1 MLKAR
6 TVDDFKKMTYN
17 ELKDLRTSLLPVIN
31 TFSERIE
38 NGEKLLTPEER
49 ETLNVHVTEL
59 ELINSVIENSDA
71 GLLERGRTATIPG
84 NTNNIANVFN
94 TLSGNVSVKPN
105 VENDPRFGFSTDRDF
120 LLSVV
125 NAYQGGPEALARNPE
140 RIDDRLKAVVRN
152 AVGDDEYSR
161 GSWASA
167 GVLIP
172 DAMISRILS
181 LTPEADFLTPR
192 MTQIPMSVPTI
203 SIPARV
209 DKNHSTSVTG
219 GTRVYRTAETRTAD
233 KTKDVFELVKLEATE
248 VVGESAATNM
258 LMRYSPISIPALIE
272 SSMRLA
278 AVDKRLD
285 ELINGQGNGTPL
297 GFLNPANLALI
308 SVDRTAGQADTV
320 IVSGRDIVRMSQR
333 VWGYDNAI
341 WIANWD
347 LYEILSLVVHES
359 PNNAG
364 IVKMF
369 SPMTEGIGATLW
381 GRPIFFTEYAPGIDS
396 GQDGSQ
402 ISEWATGFLSCVNMS
417 QYLYG
422 ELYQEFN
429 RSVHVRFSEREEVF
443 QFVTSNDARPWW
455 KTYLTPKKGVT
466 TRSPFVTLT
475 DTDVSG

>member
-1 MLKAR
+1 MSKR
-6 TVDDFKKMTYN
+6 TKQDFEKMSYN
-17 ELKDLRTSLLPVIN
+17 ELKDARTVLIPVV
-31 TFSERIE
+31 
-38 NGEKLLTPEER
+38 NGYSARVEDAKNPLKAEER
-49 ETLNVHVTEL
+49 ELFNTAISEM
-59 ELINSVIENSDA
+59 ELINEAINVSDGGLVERAHVATMA
-71 GLLERGRTATIPG
+71 GNVA
-84 NTNNIANVFN
+84 NVANVFHN
-94 TLSGNVSVKPN
+94 LTGNVSVKPN
-105 VENDPRFGFSTDRDF
+105 LENDPRFGYASDEQGGGHAF
-120 LLSVV
+120 LFDVA
-125 NAYQGGPEALARNPE
+125 NAYVEKCNPE
-140 RIDDRLKAVVRN
+140 KINPRLRSVIIN
-152 AVGDDEYSR
+152 AVGDDEYAR
-161 GSWASA
+161 GNWGSA

-172 DAMISRILS
+172 DAMINRILS

-192 MTQIPMSVPTI
+192 MTSIPMATPSI

-219 GTRVYRTAETRTAD
+219 GTRVYRTSETRTAD
-233 KTKDVFELVKLEATE
+233 KTKDAFELVKLEATE
-248 VVGESAATNM
+248 LVGEAAATNM

-278 AVDKRLD
+278 AVDKRID

-297 GFLNPANLALI
+297 GFLNAANLSLI
-308 SVDRTAGQADTV
+308 SVDRTTGQADTV
-320 IVSGRDIVRMSQR
+320 IVSGRDIVRMTQR

-341 WIANWD
+341 WIANHD
-347 LYEILSLVVHES
+347 MYEILSLVCHES

-369 SPMTEGIGATLW
+369 SPMNDGVGATLW
-381 GRPIFFTEYAPGIDS
+381 GRPIFFTEYAPGITS

-402 ISEWATGFLSCVNMS
+402 ISEWSSGMLSCVNMS

-422 ELYQEFN
+422 QLYTAFN

-443 QFVTSNDARPWW
+443 QFVTSDDARPWW

-475 DTDVSG
+475 NTDVSG

>member
-1 MLKAR
+1 MPR
-6 TVDDFKKMTYN
+6 TKEQFAKMSFN
-17 ELKDLRTSLLPVIN
+17 ELKDART
-31 TFSERIE
+31 T
-38 NGEKLLTPEER
+38 LTPIINSYSARVQDGTKPLNTEER
-49 ETLNVHVTEL
+49 ELFNVAVTEM
-59 ELINSVIENSDA
+59 ELINEAISASDG
-71 GLLERGRTATIPG
+71 GLVERGSVATMAG
-84 NTNNIANVFN
+84 NAANVANVFN
-94 TLSGNVSVKPN
+94 TLTGNVHVKPN
-105 VENDPRFGFSTDRDF
+105 HENDARFGYAPDEQGGGREF
-120 LLSVV
+120 LYDVA
-125 NAYQGGPEALARNPE
+125 NAYKEGLNPE
-140 RIDDRLKAVVRN
+140 KINTRLRSVIIN
-152 AVGDDEYSR
+152 AVGDDEYAR
-161 GSWASA
+161 GNWGSA

-172 DAMISRILS
+172 DTMINRILS

-192 MTQIPMSVPTI
+192 MTSIPMATPSI

-219 GTRVYRTAETRTAD
+219 GTRVYRTSETRTAD
-233 KTKDVFELVKLEATE
+233 KTKDAFELVKLEATE
-248 VVGESAATNM
+248 IVGEAAATNM

-278 AVDKRLD
+278 AVDKRID

-297 GFLNPANLALI
+297 GFLNAANLSLI
-308 SVDRTAGQADTV
+308 SVDRTTGQADTT
-320 IVSGRDIVRMSQR
+320 IVSGRDIVRMTQR

-341 WIANWD
+341 WIANHD
-347 LYEILSLVVHES
+347 MYEILSLVCHES

-369 SPMTEGIGATLW
+369 SPLTEGAGPTLW
-381 GRPIFFTEYAPGIDS
+381 GRPIFFTEYAPGITS

-402 ISEWATGFLSCVNMS
+402 ISEWSSGMLSCVNMS

-422 ELYQEFN
+422 QLYTEFN

-443 QFVTSNDARPWW
+443 QFVTSDDARPWW

-475 DTDVSG
+475 NTDVSG

>member
-1 MLKAR
+1 MLR
-6 TVDDFKKMTYN
+6 TKEQFAKMSFN
-17 ELKDLRTSLLPVIN
+17 ELKDART
-31 TFSERIE
+31 T
-38 NGEKLLTPEER
+38 LTPIINSYSARVQDGTKPLSTEER
-49 ETLNVHVTEL
+49 ELFNVAVTEM
-59 ELINSVIENSDA
+59 ELINEAISASDG
-71 GLLERGRTATIPG
+71 GLVERGSVATMAG
-84 NTNNIANVFN
+84 NAANVANVFN
-94 TLSGNVSVKPN
+94 TLTGNVHVKPN
-105 VENDPRFGFSTDRDF
+105 HENDARFGYAPDEQGGGREF
-120 LLSVV
+120 LYDVA
-125 NAYQGGPEALARNPE
+125 NAYKEGLNPE
-140 RIDDRLKAVVRN
+140 KINTRLRSVIIN
-152 AVGDDEYSR
+152 AVGDDEYAR
-161 GSWASA
+161 GNWGSA

-172 DAMISRILS
+172 DAMINRILS

-192 MTQIPMSVPTI
+192 MTSIPMATPSI

-219 GTRVYRTAETRTAD
+219 GTRVYRTSETRTAN

-248 VVGESAATNM
+248 IVGEAAATNM

-278 AVDKRLD
+278 AVDKRID

-297 GFLNPANLALI
+297 GFLNAANLSLI
-308 SVDRTAGQADTV
+308 SVDRTTGQADTV
-320 IVSGRDIVRMSQR
+320 IVSGRDIVRMTQR

-341 WIANWD
+341 WIANHD
-347 LYEILSLVVHES
+347 MYEILSLVCHES

-369 SPMTEGIGATLW
+369 SPLTEGAGPTLW
-381 GRPIFFTEYAPGIDS
+381 GRPIFFTEYAPGITS

-402 ISEWATGFLSCVNMS
+402 ISEWSSGMLSCVNMS

-422 ELYQEFN
+422 QLYTEFN

-443 QFVTSNDARPWW
+443 QFVTSDDARPWW

-475 DTDVSG
+475 NTDVSG

>member
-1 MLKAR
+1 MSKR
-6 TVDDFKKMTYN
+6 TKQDFEKMSYN
-17 ELKDLRTSLLPVIN
+17 ELKDARTVLIPVV
-31 TFSERIE
+31 
-38 NGEKLLTPEER
+38 NGYSARVEDAKNPLKAEER
-49 ETLNVHVTEL
+49 ELFNTAISEM
-59 ELINSVIENSDA
+59 ELINEAINVSDGGLVERAHVATMA
-71 GLLERGRTATIPG
+71 GNVA
-84 NTNNIANVFN
+84 NVANVFHN
-94 TLSGNVSVKPN
+94 LSGNVSVKPN
-105 VENDPRFGFSTDRDF
+105 LENDPRFGYASDEQGGGREF
-120 LLSVV
+120 LFDVA
-125 NAYQGGPEALARNPE
+125 NAYKESCNPE
-140 RIDDRLKAVVRN
+140 KINPRLRSIITN
-152 AVGDDEYSR
+152 AVGDDEYAR
-161 GSWASA
+161 GNWGSA

-172 DAMISRILS
+172 DAMINRILS

-192 MTQIPMSVPTI
+192 MTSIPMATPSI

-219 GTRVYRTAETRTAD
+219 GTRVYRTSETRTAD
-233 KTKDVFELVKLEATE
+233 KTKDAFELVKLEATE
-248 VVGESAATNM
+248 IVGEAAATNM

-278 AVDKRLD
+278 SVDKRID

-297 GFLNPANLALI
+297 GFLNAANLSLI
-308 SVDRTAGQADTV
+308 SVDRYAGQADTV
-320 IVSGRDIVRMSQR
+320 IVSGRDIVRMTQR

-341 WIANWD
+341 WIANHD
-347 LYEILSLVVHES
+347 MYEILSLVCHES

-369 SPMTEGIGATLW
+369 SPMNDGVGATLW
-381 GRPIFFTEYAPGIDS
+381 GRPIFFTEYAPGITS

-402 ISEWATGFLSCVNMS
+402 ISEWSSGMLSCVNMS

-422 ELYQEFN
+422 QLYTEFN

-443 QFVTSNDARPWW
+443 QFVTSDDARPWW

-475 DTDVSG
+475 NTDVSG